1 MSSSHFTPAI
11 IAQDKAFVASV
22 RPVEKYRER
31 HKDLKDPEILR
42 SKESAEDVFDW
53 WNDT

>member
-22 RPVEKYRER
+22 RPVKNIA
-31 HKDLKDPEILR
+31 KDLALKDPEILR